1 MTSWTLCFLERTC
14 GLIRIFGCAASGTRR
29 DVVRYMEMV
38 DLDILIPLV
47 RMVVYLT
54 EERSSFDTIYISE
67 PLFLEQPTYS
77 QLDSSQ

>member
-1 MTSWTLCFLERTC
+1 M
-14 GLIRIFGCAASGTRR
+14 
-29 DVVRYMEMV
+29 RYMEMM
-38 DLDILIPLV
+38 DLDISMPLV
-47 RMVVYLT
+47 RIVVYLT

>member
-1 MTSWTLCFLERTC
+1 M
-14 GLIRIFGCAASGTRR
+14 
-29 DVVRYMEMV
+29 RYMEMV

-67 PLFLEQPTYS
+67 LLFLEQPTYS

>member
-1 MTSWTLCFLERTC
+1 
-14 GLIRIFGCAASGTRR
+14 
-29 DVVRYMEMV
+29 MV

-67 PLFLEQPTYS
+67 PLSLEQPTYS